1 MSPYRFLDHTADL
14 RIEIRADT
22 LAGLF
27 VEAGIALFDVIAGVD
42 SIGVKEFREVR
53 ASGENPQE
61 LLVDW
66 LRELLYCFAG
76 ERMVFSRFEIM
87 AFSETGIR
95 ARCGGEP
102 FTPGFHQVKH
112 DIKAVTYHGLEIDE
126 HDGTFRVSVV
136 LDI

>member
-14 RIEIRADT
+14 RIEIQADT
-22 LAGLF
+22 PAGLF
-27 VEAGIALFDVIAGVD
+27 VEAAVALFDVIAGVD
-42 SIGVKEFREVR
+42 SIEVEEFREVA
-53 ASGENPQE
+53 ASGENPRE

-76 ERMVFSRFEIM
+76 ERMVFSRFEIT
-87 AFSETGIR
+87 AFAETEIR

-102 FTPGFHQVKH
+102 FVPGRHQVKH
-112 DIKAVTYHGLEIDE
+112 DIKAVTYHGLEIEE